1 LGFCGGW
8 LLYYANLTRARTQ
21 NDLNQWVR
29 FFLVGVKETAE
40 DAIDTF
46 GRILALKSDIEA
58 TRIPKIG
65 KRTALRL
72 RLLTALY
79 SRPVINAQQVALLLD
94 VNHSTVSRLINVF
107 VEQGI
112 LQEKT
117 GFRRNRLFEFG
128 TYLSLFDKRRG

>member
-1 LGFCGGW
+1 
-8 LLYYANLTRARTQ
+8 
-21 NDLNQWVR
+21 
-29 FFLVGVKETAE
+29 
-40 DAIDTF
+40 
-46 GRILALKSDIEA
+46 
-58 TRIPKIG
+58 
-65 KRTALRL
+65 
-72 RLLTALY
+72 LLTALY

-128 TYLSLFDKRRG
+128 AYLSLFDKRRG